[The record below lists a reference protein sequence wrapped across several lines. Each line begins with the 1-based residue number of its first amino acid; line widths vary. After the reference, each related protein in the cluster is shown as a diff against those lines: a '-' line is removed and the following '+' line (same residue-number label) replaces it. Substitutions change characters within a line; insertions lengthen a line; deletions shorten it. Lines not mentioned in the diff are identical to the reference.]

1 LNAYEVVAVMTV
13 KVEPPR
19 VNSPTADQRK
29 SFTDSMRKMTSL
41 GLGNPRA
48 KWTKDS
54 VEVQFHVEGDSEVAA
69 RDAAVNVLTW
79 RARYDAKIA
88 GPDDLA
94 VEFVRVTPVEG
105 YVEMTPRQRL
115 RPRERPND

>member
-1 LNAYEVVAVMTV
+1 MTV

-19 VNSPTADQRK
+19 VSSPTVEQRK
-29 SFTDSMRKMTSL
+29 SFSDSLRKMTTL

-48 KWTKDS
+48 KWKKDS
-54 VEVQFHVEGDSEVAA
+54 VEVKFHVEADTEGAA
-69 RDAAVNVLTW
+69 KDAAVNMMTW

-94 VEFVRVTPVEG
+94 VEFVSITPVEG
-105 YVEMTPRQRL
+105 YVEMSPRQRL
-115 RPRERPND
+115 RPRERPTE